1 MRAFRTVWLP
11 LALVAL
17 SCAGLGSPRVP
28 DTPDGTVRF
37 VATGLAESHPQV
49 LWQALPSSW
58 QADVTALLHES
69 AEKTD
74 PELYE
79 LGWSVAGKVAR
90 ILDEKQDFI
99 LGHPVMA
106 GRIKDREKTE
116 ALLHAGAGFLR
127 TLTESE
133 LADRDALRTLD
144 VETFLAGTG
153 AKLLSDARELSIL
166 LQGLPGDLPVTAPP
180 GTFRLDQL
188 QLEDVAVI
196 QRDGGSARL
205 RLVMGGGA
213 SAEQDWVQV
222 EGRWVPKQMADTW
235 PKAIAEAR
243 RQLASAM
250 PASAERKQALI
261 VQLRMVDGALEA
273 VLATKTAGEFQA
285 AAGAAF
291 GTILGAAMA
300 QAPSMPQS
308 FTVPPSS
315 SAPPSVLPSP
325 PVAGVQPPEPGAPE
339 TGNLLR
345 AHPIALREAP
355 RHIGASV
362 HVVAMDGDEF
372 DGTLR
377 AADTRTLTLERES
390 PAGTMTHA
398 MALNEVRTLQ
408 IWK

>member
-11 LALVAL
+11 LVLVAL

-37 VATGLAESHPQV
+37 VATGLAESRPQV

-99 LGHPVMA
+99 LDHPMLA
-106 GRIKDREKTE
+106 GRIEDREKTE

-133 LADRDALRTLD
+133 LADREALRTLD

-153 AKLLSDARELSIL
+153 AKLLGDARELSTL
-166 LQGLPGDLPVTAPP
+166 LQGLPGDLPVTAPH
-180 GTFRLDQL
+180 GTFRLNQL

-205 RLVMGGGA
+205 RLVTGGGA

-222 EGRWVPKQMADTW
+222 EERWVPKQMADTW
-235 PKAIAEAR
+235 PKALAKAH

-250 PASAERKQALI
+250 PASAERNQALI

-273 VLATKTAGEFQA
+273 VLATRTAGEFQA

-291 GTILGAAMA
+291 GTILGSAMA
-300 QAPSMPQS
+300 QAPSQ
-308 FTVPPSS
+308 SS
-315 SAPPSVLPSP
+315 SAPSSALPSP
-325 PVAGVQPPEPGAPE
+325 PVAGLQPSAPGAPE

-345 AHPIALREAP
+345 AHPIALREAR
-355 RHIGASV
+355 RHIGATV
-362 HVVAMDGDEF
+362 HVVAIDGDEF

-377 AADTRTLTLERES
+377 AADGRTLTLERES

-398 MALNEVRTLQ
+398 MALNEVRILQ